1 MKLYSIKGGIKL
13 KQNKFAD
20 ANIINTLPV
29 LDGELFYYPLSN
41 SFCTNSIPVV
51 SKGDVVKAGDLIAKA
66 SESGFSID
74 IHSSVDGIIED
85 ITQIK
90 HSKLITTEG
99 IVIKA
104 SEQSGDYTKL
114 TPAKDIESSVKNAGV
129 LGMGGAGFPSY
140 IKFCSSKSQVD
151 TLIINAS
158 ESEPYLTCDQSI
170 LINKADELIETILLI
185 KKELDIKRVIVALEG
200 NTTEQTDKFKQLAK
214 DNSIDIAEL
223 PRKYPY
229 SGEKQ
234 LIYVLLGRTVKKG
247 EFPSSV
253 KVMIQNIST
262 IYSIYEAIKK
272 SKPVIDRVVTIS
284 GDIPTH
290 QNIIVKVGT
299 TVRSLLEKLNL
310 DPEQYNRIILGG
322 LMTGTSIADL
332 DTPLLKTV
340 SAVLLLNDKVASHD
354 EEACARCGRCID
366 SCVMRLSPT
375 GINNSIV
382 QGDIDQ
388 ALKDD
393 LMSCIECGCCSYVC
407 ISSRKLMESIQYAKN
422 FLVKDHIASLEME
435 KASGGK
441 K

>member
-41 SFCTNSIPVV
+41 SFCNNSIPVV
-51 SKGDVVKAGDLIAKA
+51 EKGAVVKAGDIIAKA
-66 SESGFSID
+66 SETGFSID
-74 IHSSVDGIIED
+74 IHSSVDGIVED

-90 HSKLITTEG
+90 HSKLMTTEG

-104 SEQSGDYTKL
+104 SEQSGDYVKLSPTKD
-114 TPAKDIESSVKNAGV
+114 TESIIKNAGV

-140 IKFCSSKSQVD
+140 VKYASSKSKVD

-170 LINKADELIETILLI
+170 LINKADELIEMILFI
-185 KKELDIKRVIVALEG
+185 QKELNIKRVIVALEG

-214 DNSIDIAEL
+214 GSNIDIAEL

-247 EFPSSV
+247 ELPSSV
-253 KVMIQNIST
+253 NVMIQNIST
-262 IYSIYEAIKK
+262 IYGIYEAVKQ
-272 SKPVIDRVVTIS
+272 SKPVIDRVITVS
-284 GDIPTH
+284 GDIDNH
-290 QNIIVKVGT
+290 QNIIVKMGT
-299 TVRSLLEKLNL
+299 TVRSLLEKLNF
-310 DPEQYNRIILGG
+310 DPDKYNRIILGG

-332 DTPLLKTV
+332 DVPILKTV
-340 SAVLLLNDKVASHD
+340 SSVLLLNEKIKNHD

-366 SCVMRLSPT
+366 VCVMRLSPT
-375 GINNSIV
+375 GIKNSIM
-382 QGDIDQ
+382 QNDIGQ
-388 ALKDD
+388 AIDD
-393 LMSCIECGCCSYVC
+393 DIMSCIECGCCSYVC
-407 ISSRKLMESIQYAKN
+407 ISNRKLMESIQYAKN
-422 FLVKDHIASLEME
+422 FLVKDHIAATEND
-435 KASGGK
+435 KAVGGK
-441 K
+441 